1 MEIKYDIRSELG
13 ASLEPGSTYTYQFL
27 GRFLEEPD
35 ITAENLLLKQQ
46 ALKCV
51 SQMSD
56 RVTGIMMLLNM
67 YLNTIL

>member
-1 MEIKYDIRSELG
+1 MISGVNWEQAWNRAVLIRISFG
-13 ASLEPGSTYTYQFL
+13 QI
-27 GRFLEEPD
+27 LEEPD